1 MKAGKKKK
9 KKGNRGDMWK
19 SPGGV
24 WNIFN
29 MKAGKKRKKQGNRGD
44 MRKSPGTLRFLE
56 ASAPRFIF
64 SRTKN

>member
-29 MKAGKKRKKQGNRGD
+29 MKAGKKKEKKKTRQ
-44 MRKSPGTLRFLE
+44 
-56 ASAPRFIF
+56 
-64 SRTKN
+64 SRRYA

>member
-29 MKAGKKRKKQGNRGD
+29 MKAG
-44 MRKSPGTLRFLE
+44 E
-56 ASAPRFIF
+56 
-64 SRTKN
+64 KNKAIEEICVNPLGR